1 MGKAQGTA
9 AVVGVFW
16 AVLLEP
22 QAAQLGRGGG
32 GFDVVK
38 TPRFGGL
45 QGLELPWAGEPRKRT
60 GKTLQRSGTLSLA
73 QRRGRNAQGTEE
85 ECGRIEI

>member
-9 AVVGVFW
+9 AVVDVFW

-22 QAAQLGRGGG
+22 QAAQLGRGEGV
-32 GFDVVK
+32 DVVK

-85 ECGRIEI
+85 VCGRIEI